1 MTALQDEV
9 APQPLFGT
17 EHTLFPFQIE
27 AAATSF
33 WRWTDPASDEPA
45 VLLLYD
51 TGIGKTVISIAD
63 IAMMIEDETVDR
75 VVVVA
80 EANKI
85 LDWVRVD
92 FPKFAPRIEVQ
103 QYKGD
108 PARRKRILAKQPQ
121 VLVMGYQMGRNDIGT
136 LKKVGKV
143 TTRAWESDG
152 PLMDYLVGQR
162 TVIVFDEF
170 SVLRN
175 RGSQTYIMWEHLLK
189 RMRKHQPE
197 PRIAGLTATTVES
210 GAEDHWNACRL
221 LSPRR
226 AGTVEAFD
234 TNYVKVRDPLSKKAT
249 SFKNLTPDDCEPGV
263 IPLNQ
268 MFAPITLRKS
278 KFDAD
283 VIDHFPKKVEEPPT
297 MVPLDDGHWEFYQ
310 GVEEIYRDPDLDE
323 ETQRNGFG
331 VMRILAAHPMSLL
344 RSKGRAAQDIVAAVG
359 ASYIETLTAAKVQ
372 AMLDWQATMERQQTV
387 IFTFYGQSV
396 LPLLQFR
403 LEQEGYRVSI
413 NHGQMSGDEKQRQ
426 KAQYVGG
433 ETQIFLSS
441 DAGAKG
447 LNLGCGSALLH
458 YESPLTYATYVQRS
472 DRIHRIDS
480 RHPSV
485 TINTLIAKGTVE
497 EAISEMMLRRND
509 IGEKVQ
515 DSEWTEDYEPT
526 EGVLRASDRL
536 AMFRRAR

>member
-1 MTALQDEV
+1 MTAVAEV
-9 APQPLFGT
+9 ATEPLFTT

-33 WRWTDPASDEPA
+33 WRWTDPSSDEPA
-45 VLLLYD
+45 ALLLYD
-51 TGIGKTVISIAD
+51 TGIGKTVISIAAL
-63 IAMMIEDETVDR
+63 AMMIEDGLVDR

-80 EANKI
+80 EANKV
-85 LDWVRVD
+85 LDWVTVD
-92 FPKFAPRIEVQ
+92 FPKFAPLVDVQ

-121 VLVMGYQMGRNDIGT
+121 VLVMGYQTGRNDIGT
-136 LKKVGKV
+136 MKKVGKV
-143 TTRAWESDG
+143 TTKAWESDG
-152 PLMDYLVGQR
+152 PLMEYLVGQR
-162 TVIVFDEF
+162 SVIVFDEF

-175 RGSQTYIMWEHLLK
+175 RGSQTYVMWDHLLK
-189 RMRKHQPE
+189 RMRKAGPE
-197 PRIAGLTATTVES
+197 PRIIGLTATTVES

-234 TNYVKVRDPLSKKAT
+234 TNYVKVRDSLSGKAK
-249 SFKNLTPDDCEPGV
+249 SFKNLTASDCEPGV
-263 IPLNQ
+263 IPLNR
-268 MFAPITLRKS
+268 MFAGITLRKS
-278 KFDAD
+278 KFDDD

-297 MVPLDDGHWEFYQ
+297 IVPLDDGHWEFYQ
-310 GVEEIYRDPDLDE
+310 SVEEIYRDPDLDE
-323 ETQRNGFG
+323 ETQRTGFSLL
-331 VMRILAAHPMSLL
+331 RTLAAHPMALL
-344 RSKGRAAQDIVAAVG
+344 RSNGKAARQIVEAVG
-359 ASYIETLTAAKVQ
+359 APYLERLTSAKVQ

-396 LPLLQFR
+396 LPLLEFR
-403 LEQEGYRVSI
+403 LGQEGYRVSV
-413 NHGQMSGDEKQRQ
+413 NHGQMSGAEKQHQ
-426 KAQYVGG
+426 KDRFLAG

-497 EAISEMMLRRND
+497 EAISEMMLKRND

-515 DSEWTEDYEPT
+515 DADWSEDYEPT

-536 AMFRRAR
+536 RMFRRAR

>member
-1 MTALQDEV
+1 MTAVAEV
-9 APQPLFGT
+9 TQPLFST
-17 EHTLFPFQIE
+17 DQTLFPFQVE

-45 VLLLYD
+45 ALLLYD

-63 IAMMIEDETVDR
+63 IAMMIEDGLVDR

-85 LDWVRVD
+85 LDWVTVD
-92 FPKFAPRIEVQ
+92 FPKFAPKIAVQ

-108 PARRKRILAKQPQ
+108 PARRKRILAKEPQ
-121 VLVMGYQMGRNDIGT
+121 VLIMGYQTGRNDIGT

-143 TTRAWESDG
+143 TTRAWDSDG
-152 PLMDYLVGQR
+152 VLMDYLVGQR
-162 TVIVFDEF
+162 AVIVFDEF

-189 RMRKHQPE
+189 RMRKAGPE
-197 PRIAGLTATTVES
+197 PRILGLTATTVES

-226 AGTVEAFD
+226 AGTVDAFD
-234 TNYVKVRDPLSKKAT
+234 TNYVRVRDPLSGKAK
-249 SFKNLTPDDCEPGV
+249 SFKNLTPSDCEPGV

-278 KFDAD
+278 KFDDD

-310 GVEEIYRDPDLDE
+310 SIEEIYRDPDLDE
-323 ETQRNGFG
+323 ETQRNGFSLLR
-331 VMRILAAHPMSLL
+331 VLAAHPMALL
-344 RSKGRAAQDIVAAVG
+344 RSQGVAARQIVEVVG
-359 ASYIETLTAAKVQ
+359 APYIERLTAAKVQ

-396 LPLLQFR
+396 LPLLAFR
-403 LEQEGYRVSI
+403 LGQEGYKVSI

-426 KAQYVGG
+426 KAAYVAGD
-433 ETQIFLSS
+433 TQIFLSS

-485 TINTLIAKGTVE
+485 TINTFIAKGTVE
-497 EAISEMMLRRND
+497 EAISEMMLKRND

-515 DSEWTEDYEPT
+515 DSQWTEDHEPT